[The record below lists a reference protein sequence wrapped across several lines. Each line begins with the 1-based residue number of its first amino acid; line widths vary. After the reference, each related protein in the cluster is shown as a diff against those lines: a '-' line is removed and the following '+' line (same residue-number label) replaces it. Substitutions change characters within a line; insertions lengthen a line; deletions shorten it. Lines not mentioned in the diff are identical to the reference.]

1 MPRGRHDAIV
11 ALAVNGGDVELTLAA
26 LAVTALAEG
35 VLECVRAS
43 AGGALLMGDFGGV
56 HCFDFVDPSARA

>member
-1 MPRGRHDAIV
+1 
-11 ALAVNGGDVELTLAA
+11 VELTLAA

-35 VLECVRAS
+35 ALECVRAS
-43 AGGALLMGDFGGV
+43 AGGALLMGDFGGGV